1 MTDTRAIIHVVDDDD
16 DFRIAVTR
24 LLEAGGYKVALY
36 KSGEQLLENPPGK
49 EAGCVLLDMRMPEL
63 DGLELQKRLKEIASI
78 LPIVFLT
85 GHGSVQN
92 SVQAIKA
99 GAEDVLTKPVL
110 KTTLFDAIDRA
121 LARYHQLRDQR
132 DRFDALRGLI
142 STLTPREHEVFMLV
156 VRGKL
161 NKQIAFDLGTSER
174 TVKAH
179 RHVVMEKLG
188 VRSIAEAVSIAE
200 RLGILGGSSPPD
212 HSSALSR
219 LVMHT

>member
-1 MTDTRAIIHVVDDDD
+1 MTDTRAIIYVVDDDD

-24 LLEAGGYKVALY
+24 LLEAGGYKFALY
-36 KSGEQLLENPPGK
+36 KSGEQLLENLPGK

-92 SVQAIKA
+92 SEQAIKA
-99 GAEDVLTKPVL
+99 GAEDVLTKPVS

-132 DRFDALRGLI
+132 DRFNALRGLI
-142 STLTPREHEVFMLV
+142 STLTPREREVFMLV

-161 NKQIAFDLGTSER
+161 NKQIAFELGTCER

-179 RHVVMEKLG
+179 RRAVMDKLG
-188 VRSIAEAVSIAE
+188 VHSIAEAVSIAE
-200 RLGILGGSSPPD
+200 RLGMLGGPGLGGHFSSP
-212 HSSALSR
+212 H
-219 LVMHT
+219 

>member
-1 MTDTRAIIHVVDDDD
+1 MIDPRAIIYVVDDDD
-16 DFRIAVTR
+16 DFRIAVAT

-36 KSGEQLLENPPGK
+36 KSGEQLLANPPGK

-63 DGLELQKRLKEIASI
+63 DGLELQNRLKEIASI

-110 KTTLFDAIDRA
+110 KITLFDAIDRA
-121 LARYHQLRDQR
+121 LARYHVLRDQR
-132 DRFDALRGLI
+132 NRFDALQGLV
-142 STLTPREHEVFMLV
+142 STLTPREREVFMSV

-161 NKQIAFDLGTSER
+161 NKQIAFELGTCER
-174 TVKAH
+174 TIKAH
-179 RHVVMEKLG
+179 RHAVMEKLG
-188 VRSIAEAVSIAE
+188 VHSIAEAVSIAE
-200 RLGILGGSSPPD
+200 RLKMLGGSSLGELY
-212 HSSALSR
+212 SSPR
-219 LVMHT
+219 